1 MLEFLITS
9 ASRRKMLTFFLDN
22 PDGEYHLRELSRKT
36 GQPAP
41 VVKREL
47 DRLEQMGFILS
58 WNVGN
63 QRFFKVNK
71 SFLLLPE
78 LKSLMDKEARV
89 SDNLRVAH
97 TFNLKELEGERK
109 LWQKRSMEIAE
120 GYGKNLKRRRPR
132 HPAETRLLE
141 KLS

>member
-9 ASRRKMLTFFLDN
+9 ASRRKILTFLLDS

-36 GQPAP
+36 GRSAP

-63 QRFFKVNK
+63 QRFFKVKK
-71 SFLLLPE
+71 SSLFFPE
-78 LKSLMDKEARV
+78 LKSLMEKEARV
-89 SDNLRVAH
+89 SRDLRVVH
-97 TFNLKELEGERK
+97 TFDLKRLTEERR
-109 LWQKRSMEIAE
+109 LWQKRSMEVAE
-120 GYGKNLKRRRPR
+120 GYGKDLKRRRPR
-132 HPAETRLLE
+132 HPAEERLLE

>member
-9 ASRRKMLTFFLDN
+9 ASRRKILTFLLDS

-36 GQPAP
+36 GEPAP

-47 DRLEQMGFILS
+47 DRLEQAGFILT
-58 WNVGN
+58 WGVGN

-71 SFLLLPE
+71 SFLFLPE
-78 LKSLMDKEARV
+78 LKSLIEKEAHV
-89 SDNLRVAH
+89 SGDLRVVH
-97 TFNLKELEGERK
+97 TFNLTKLEGERR

-120 GYGKNLKRRRPR
+120 GYGKNLNRRRPR
-132 HPAETRLLE
+132 HPAEERLLG